1 MDSGDSSHRDILSWD
16 GRKTADFARV
26 SNDGLWKWSGSEWLP
41 INTAKNQTW
50 QNKQEPEPCLQ
61 LDLVQDP
68 KFAEKGPEVVDSTA
82 AMEIGTISPE
92 GYHEWNG
99 EKWLPIELG
108 KVSEDG
114 YWIWNGEV
122 WVANQGIRPSITAK
136 KADLISED
144 SSNIQSPSFQNHEMI
159 IIQSNKEKLGYFRN
173 LSLATIILIS
183 IVAITVVLAGI
194 LYAWASILSDDS
206 IYSDNNRAIEGTW
219 YNIEDTATF
228 YPNGTISESSG
239 YVKNWKVDGH
249 NLTLTYQFDEEMF
262 DVIFR
267 YDIVYDSKGDSL
279 LLIAS
284 YEYENQNQTNVVNE
298 SSCFGYSDSILGSE
312 PGHIED
318 RRLIYPTWCNPE
330 E

>member
-1 MDSGDSSHRDILSWD
+1 MDSGDSSPGDILSWD
-16 GRKTADFARV
+16 GRKTADFAKV
-26 SNDGLWKWSGSEWLP
+26 SNDGLWEWSGSEWLP
-41 INTAKNQTW
+41 INTAKGQTT
-50 QNKQEPEPCLQ
+50 QNKQKPGAGLQ
-61 LDLVQDP
+61 PDLVQDP
-68 KFAEKGPEVVDSTA
+68 KFSDQGSGVVNLMTTTEVGS
-82 AMEIGTISPE
+82 ISPE

-114 YWIWNGEV
+114 YWIWNGEM
-122 WVANQGIRPSITAK
+122 WVANLGIRPNKTAK
-136 KADLISED
+136 KPDLISEE
-144 SSNIQSPSFQNHEMI
+144 SSNTQYQSFQNHEMI
-159 IIQSNKEKLGYFRN
+159 IIQSNKKKPGNFRN
-173 LSLATIILIS
+173 LSLATVILIS

-219 YNIEDTATF
+219 YNTEDTATF

-239 YVKNWKVDGH
+239 YVKNWEVDGH
-249 NLTLTYQFDEEMF
+249 NLTLTYQFDEETF

-267 YDIVYDSKGDSL
+267 YDIVYDSEGDSL

-330 E
+330 K